1 MRDKTFCKSGGVF
14 MKCPYCSN
22 DMEKGKLRSR
32 GGMFFLPDGEKV
44 PKLYTER
51 EMKNHNAIDLPPNM
65 FDTKPEYPTAYV
77 CRSCSKI
84 IIEY

>member
-1 MRDKTFCKSGGVF
+1 

-22 DMEKGKLRSR
+22 DMEKGKMNSR
-32 GGMFFLPDGEKV
+32 GGMVFLPDGETL

-51 EMKNHNAIDLPPNM
+51 EMKKHNAIHLPPNM
-65 FDTKPEYPTAYV
+65 FDTKPEYPIAYV
-77 CRSCSKI
+77 CRLCSKI